1 MNVKILLPAVAAAGL
16 CALSGCGPV
25 GAKSTSMAA
34 IYSATAVLAA
44 ILLVG
49 YCLLVRKRQI
59 WFLLLFASVLVV
71 NTGYLALAL
80 SPTLGAALWANR
92 VSYLG
97 SVLLPIAMQMILLNG
112 TGLRYEKWLPL
123 ALLVY
128 L

>member
-1 MNVKILLPAVAAAGL
+1 
-16 CALSGCGPV
+16 
-25 GAKSTSMAA
+25 MAD
-34 IYSATAVLAA
+34 
-44 ILLVG
+44 LV
-49 YCLLVRKRQI
+49 
-59 WFLLLFASVLVV
+59 LLLFASVLVV

-97 SVLLPIAMQMILLNG
+97 SVLLPMAMQMILLNG

>member
-1 MNVKILLPAVAAAGL
+1 MNVKILLPAVAAAGQG
-16 CALSGCGPV
+16 AQSRCGPV
-25 GAKSTSMAA
+25 GAKSASMAV

-49 YCLLVRKRQI
+49 CCLLVRKRQV
-59 WFLLLFASVLVV
+59 WFLLLFVSVLVV

-97 SVLLPIAMQMILLNG
+97 SVLLPMAMLMILLNG

>member
-1 MNVKILLPAVAAAGL
+1 MNVKILLPAVAAAEL

-25 GAKSTSMAA
+25 GAKSTSMAV
-34 IYSATAVLAA
+34 IYSATAVLA
-44 ILLVG
+44 
-49 YCLLVRKRQI
+49 
-59 WFLLLFASVLVV
+59 V
-71 NTGYLALAL
+71 NTGYLPLAL
-80 SPTLGAALWANR
+80 SPTLGAPLWANR

-97 SVLLPIAMQMILLNG
+97 SVLLPMAMQMILLNG